1 MQNARVVRGVPWQG
15 VTLAFELALPSM
27 GGARGVLARA
37 GRCPRADPAL
47 VGLAGMRGPV
57 PLARC
62 ASLTRSIITIVI
74 LPAEA
79 APAWMGLARRGML
92 GACRGPH
99 EPGSVTGQGV
109 SGRGLRAGRGFWAEP
124 EPACET
130 RTRPGA
136 RPLALAVRSHRL
148 PLS

>member
-15 VTLAFELALPSM
+15 VTLAFELALPSV
-27 GGARGVLARA
+27 GRAHGVVLARG

-47 VGLAGMRGPV
+47 VGFAGMRGPV

-62 ASLTRSIITIVI
+62 ASLSIITIVI
-74 LPAEA
+74 SPAEA

-99 EPGSVTGQGV
+99 EPGSATG
-109 SGRGLRAGRGFWAEP
+109 
-124 EPACET
+124 
-130 RTRPGA
+130 
-136 RPLALAVRSHRL
+136 
-148 PLS
+148 